1 MTVAEIETEI
11 SKLSPEY
18 RLRLNVHLIADKAD
32 EVKRDWKGTLARAC
46 VSGAKIL
53 LENAGKAIGA
63 GVGIGGV
70 LAATFT
76 LSSCSVS
83 RSQTLEDGRIS
94 TWQLTVDKAA
104 ANAVRSWYTI
114 PVVNV
119 GK

>member
-1 MTVAEIETEI
+1 MTVEEIETEI
-11 SKLSPEY
+11 SKLSPED
-18 RLRLNVHLIADKAD
+18 RLRLNAHLIADKVD
-32 EVKRDWKGTLARAC
+32 EVKTDWKGAVARAC
-46 VSGAKIL
+46 VAGGGIL

-83 RSQTLEDGRIS
+83 RSLTLEDGRIS

-104 ANAVRSWYTI
+104 ANTVRSWYTI
-114 PVVNV
+114 PIVNV